1 MTTTATPTRH
11 AAWIALD
18 AAAVLAF
25 AALGRASHAE
35 DLAGTLL
42 TAAPFVVGA
51 GVGTLAART
60 WRDPLAWRAGLA
72 VWAGAAVIGLPLR
85 ALSTGRLPP
94 SFAIV
99 ATVSLGV
106 LVLGWRGVVRL
117 ARYVGTRRHH

>member
-1 MTTTATPTRH
+1 MSTLAPPTRR

-42 TAAPFVVGA
+42 TAAPFVLGA
-51 GVGTLAART
+51 AVGTLVART
-60 WRDPLAWRAGLA
+60 WRDALAWRSGLA
-72 VWAGAAVIGLPLR
+72 VWAGAVVVGLPLR
-85 ALSTGRLPP
+85 AAVTGRLPL

-99 ATVSLGV
+99 ATVALGV
-106 LVLGWRGVVRL
+106 LVLGWRGVARL
-117 ARYVGTRRHH
+117 ATRRGR